1 MASDEP
7 LRPKERLSP
16 REHLERA
23 AVDQVFD
30 LKMVRILMLED
41 SQIDAELIRE
51 RIIRTLDAFEVVQV
65 VLRDEFEAALDETAF
80 DLVLADY
87 SLPGFDGMAAL
98 DIVRQTAP
106 ETPFIVVSG
115 VLGEEFAI
123 EALKRGATD
132 YVLKQRLTR
141 LPAAMRRAL
150 SEAHERRE
158 RRLAQERLHDTL
170 RALRENEE
178 HVRRLNE
185 TLERRVEE
193 RTRELE
199 AQIEER
205 ERVEATLR
213 QMQRLEAVV
222 QLTSGVAHDFNN
234 LLTVIL
240 GNLDF
245 LAAGVDDPRMRRRL
259 QHIHDAAER
268 GSKLTAQLLAFSR
281 RQRLEPKPLDLNQT
295 VQGMSDLLK
304 STMGGSVRVETISK
318 PDLWPALV
326 DPTQIEPVILNLAI
340 NARDAMAVG
349 GRLTVETANVT
360 LTKAPQRPEEPPPGD
375 YVMVSVTDTG
385 SGIPSEVLAK
395 VFEPFFTT
403 KEIGKGSGLGLSQVL
418 GFAQQS
424 GGGVCIESRI
434 GEGTSVKVYLPRSS
448 IGPARERRAR
458 PARPPPRAAPI
469 AGRMPEL
476 LVVDDD
482 SAVREITCAMLREL
496 GYVVTEA
503 GSGRQA
509 LDLLAAAGLR
519 PAAGGFRHAGHERRR
534 TGRPRAGNDPGQKI
548 VFITG
553 YADFAA
559 LAALGEDRVVQK
571 PFRDGE
577 LAHQVAA
584 ELDQPET
591 GKVVPLKGTVDA
603 PPLAGAIALDRGGSG
618 LALSARPPPALLGHL
633 PRFAVEDQ
641 ASRSSE

>member
-1 MASDEP
+1 MAAEEP
-7 LRPKERLSP
+7 ASTDPG
-16 REHLERA
+16 A
-23 AVDQVFD
+23 AQAGRI
-30 LKMVRILMLED
+30 RILLLED
-41 SQIDAELIRE
+41 SQIDGELIRE
-51 RIIRTLDAFEVVQV
+51 RLQRALDGFTMTQV
-65 VLRDEFEAALDETAF
+65 VLREEFEAALAGASF

-98 DIVRQTAP
+98 EIAKVLAP

-132 YVLKQRLTR
+132 YVLKQRLSR
-141 LPAAMRRAL
+141 LPAAVRRAL
-150 SEAHERRE
+150 AEAHERRE
-158 RRLAQERLHDTL
+158 RQLAEERLHETM

-178 HVRRLNE
+178 YVRSLNE

-193 RTRELE
+193 RTRQLE

-213 QMQRLEAVV
+213 QMQRLEAVG

-240 GNLDF
+240 GNVDF
-245 LAAGVDDPRMRRRL
+245 LAAGVEEPKSRRRL
-259 QHIHDAAER
+259 GHIREAAER

-295 VQGMSDLLK
+295 VLGMSDLLK
-304 STMGGSVRVETISK
+304 STMGGSVRVETIAK

-326 DPTQIEPVILNLAI
+326 DPTQIELVILNLAI
-340 NARDAMAVG
+340 NARDAMQVG
-349 GRLTVETANVT
+349 GSLTVETGNVT
-360 LTKAPQRPEEPPPGD
+360 LAALPSRPEEPPPGD

-385 SGIPSEVLAK
+385 SGIPPHVLDK

-403 KEIGKGSGLGLSQVL
+403 KEVGKGSGLGLSQVL

-424 GGGVCIESRI
+424 GGGVCIDSRED
-434 GEGTSVKVYLPRSS
+434 EGTSVKVYLPRAA
-448 IGPARERRAR
+448 IPAARERRGPGPLDHR
-458 PARPPPRAAPI
+458 PKAVPI
-469 AGRMPEL
+469 NGRMPEL

-482 SAVREITCAMLREL
+482 SAVREVTCAMLREL
-496 GYVVTEA
+496 GYGVSEA

-509 LDLLAAAGLR
+509 LDLLAAGQAFDLLLIDYAMPGMN
-519 PAAGGFRHAGHERRR
+519 GGELANRVR
-534 TGRPRAGNDPGQKI
+534 TADPGQRI

-559 LAALGEDRVVQK
+559 LAALGDDRVVQK
-571 PFRDGE
+571 PFHDGE
-577 LAHQVAA
+577 LAQQVAA
-584 ELDQPET
+584 ALGQAGT
-591 GKVVPLKGTVDA
+591 SNVTPLK
-603 PPLAGAIALDRGGSG
+603 RG
-618 LALSARPPPALLGHL
+618 
-633 PRFAVEDQ
+633 
-641 ASRSSE
+641 

>member
-1 MASDEP
+1 MTLEDP
-7 LRPKERLSP
+7 LRPKERLTP
-16 REHLERA
+16 REHQERA

-51 RIIRTLDAFEVVQV
+51 RILRTVEAAEISQV
-65 VLRDEFEAALDETAF
+65 VLREEFEAALEKTGF
-80 DLVLADY
+80 DLILADY

-98 DIVRQTAP
+98 DIARQVVP

-132 YVLKQRLTR
+132 YVLKQRLSR

-150 SEAHERRE
+150 SEAYERRE
-158 RRLAQERLHDTL
+158 RRLAEERLHETL

-178 HVRRLNE
+178 HISRLNE

-213 QMQRLEAVV
+213 QMQRLEAVG

-240 GNLDF
+240 GNVGF
-245 LAAGVDDPRMRRRL
+245 LSAGVEDSKLRRRL

-295 VQGMSDLLK
+295 VHGMTDLLK

-326 DPTQIEPVILNLAI
+326 DPTQIELVILNLAI
-340 NARDAMAVG
+340 NARDAMQVG
-349 GRLTVETANVT
+349 GSLTVETGNVT
-360 LTKAPQRPEEPPPGD
+360 LTQPPQRPEEPEPGD

-385 SGIPSEVLAK
+385 SGIPPEVLAK

-424 GGGVCIESRI
+424 GGGVCIESRD
-434 GEGTSVKVYLPRSS
+434 GEGTSVKVYLPRSKAA
-448 IGPARERRAR
+448 PQRERTEPGPLDHR
-458 PARPPPRAAPI
+458 PMATPVD
-469 AGRMPEL
+469 GRMPQL

-482 SAVREITCAMLREL
+482 SAVREITCALLREL
-496 GYVVTEA
+496 GYGVTEA

-509 LDLLAAAGLR
+509 LDLLASGSAFDLLLIDYAMPGMNGGELAGV
-519 PAAGGFRHAGHERRR
+519 ERD
-534 TGRPRAGNDPGQKI
+534 TDPGQKI

-577 LAHQVAA
+577 LAQQVAI
-584 ELDQPET
+584 ELGQAPMGNVT
-591 GKVVPLKGTVDA
+591 PLRK
-603 PPLAGAIALDRGGSG
+603 R
-618 LALSARPPPALLGHL
+618 
-633 PRFAVEDQ
+633 
-641 ASRSSE
+641 

>member
-7 LRPKERLSP
+7 ARPKERLSP

-23 AVDQVFD
+23 SVDHVFD
-30 LKMVRILMLED
+30 LKTVRILLLED

-51 RIIRTLDAFEVVQV
+51 RVSRALDSFEITQV
-65 VLRDEFEAALDETAF
+65 MLRGEFEAALDRGRF
-80 DLVLADY
+80 DLILADY
-87 SLPGFDGMAAL
+87 SLPSFDGMAAL
-98 DIVRQTAP
+98 DIVRETAP

-132 YVLKQRLTR
+132 YVLKQRLSR

-158 RRLAQERLHDTL
+158 RRLAEERLHETM

-205 ERVEATLR
+205 EKVEATLR
-213 QMQRLEAVV
+213 QMQRLEAVG

-240 GNLDF
+240 GNVDF
-245 LAAGVDDPRMRRRL
+245 LAAAIEEPKQRRRL
-259 QHIHDAAER
+259 QHIQEAAER

-304 STMGGSVRVETISK
+304 STMGGSVRVETVSK

-326 DPTQIEPVILNLAI
+326 DPTQIELVILNLAI
-340 NARDAMAVG
+340 NARDAMQVG
-349 GRLTVETANVT
+349 GSLTVETGNVA
-360 LTKAPQRPEEPPPGD
+360 LTQPPQRPEEPQPGD

-385 SGIPSEVLAK
+385 SGIPPEVLEK

-403 KEIGKGSGLGLSQVL
+403 KEVGKGSGLGLSQVL

-424 GGGVCIESRI
+424 GGGVCIESKI
-434 GEGTSVKVYLPRSS
+434 GEGTSVKVYLPRSK
-448 IGPARERRAR
+448 AVATRERPEPGALDHR
-458 PARPPPRAAPI
+458 PRANPI

-509 LDLLAAAGLR
+509 LDLLSSGSTFDLLLIDYAMPGMN
-519 PAAGGFRHAGHERRR
+519 GGELASRVRS
-534 TGRPRAGNDPGQKI
+534 TDPGQKI

-577 LAHQVAA
+577 LAQQVSAA
-584 ELDQPET
+584 LGQIELA
-591 GKVVPLKGTVDA
+591 KVTPLR
-603 PPLAGAIALDRGGSG
+603 RG
-618 LALSARPPPALLGHL
+618 
-633 PRFAVEDQ
+633 
-641 ASRSSE
+641 